1 MASSSS
7 LLSLLLL
14 SSLALAKKAPTVQP
28 VEPPPLSLNER
39 VQQLQDA
46 TTRRPVIKMSS
57 KGFRELV
64 RTSPKNYSVVVM
76 FTALKSHRGCAVCKP
91 AGEEFALVANSYRW
105 GVVVTWKWFLTLLSF
120 LQVQPVLL
128 QQALLRHD

>member
-1 MASSSS
+1 MASSS

-14 SSLALAKKAPTVQP
+14 TSLTLAKKAPTLQP
-28 VEPPPLSLNER
+28 VDPPPLSLNER

-91 AGEEFALVANSYRW
+91 AGDEFALVANSYRW
-105 GVVVTWKWFLTLLSF
+105 GRVAVTQKWFITLLSTSGT
-120 LQVQPVLL
+120 VSSTRASCSSP
-128 QQALLRHD
+128 